1 MGSHLQHSAH
11 SDTSRLTSPNP
22 KMIGLDDVGVAGDRG
37 AGLGGGRCGGRDR
50 RRLASVPTRTE
61 RERDPLPGLRL
72 QKPGR
77 VPGNQDPALGER

>member
-1 MGSHLQHSAH
+1 VADERLEERLPGQHLGFE
-11 SDTSRLTSPNP
+11 L
-22 KMIGLDDVGVAGDRG
+22 GLDDVGVAGDRG